1 MDMNENEND
10 KMGDSFDPVDPID
23 PIDGRPGP
31 ARPISEQRAK
41 ELVRGA
47 ISRLLVADVNE
58 RAAPPVIA
66 RGRMLRVAIVV
77 LGCLSAGVVV
87 ASLSGVRLWPA
98 AVETEQRVLRRP
110 ASVLASPK
118 AAPQL
123 PLPESP
129 APAATLAEPER
140 HEVRPTARLAAPVSR
155 HRTVGKNVATDTAE
169 VQQKVAEDALMAA
182 NRQRLQKQ
190 WRQAA
195 HSYQEIMVAFAGS
208 DTAYVAMVARG
219 QLLLDHLDQPAEA
232 LSLFRLALAQRPHGP
247 LTEET
252 RYNIAVCY
260 RRLGDVEN
268 EREALKLFLNGEQ
281 PNPLRTAAAA
291 RLAEIR

>member
-1 MDMNENEND
+1 VDMNDND
-10 KMGDSFDPVDPID
+10 LD

-31 ARPISEQRAK
+31 ARPISKQRAQ

-47 ISRLLVADVNE
+47 ISRLLTADINE
-58 RAAPPVIA
+58 PAFPPVVA

-87 ASLSGVRLWPA
+87 ASLSGVRIWPV
-98 AVETEQRVLRRP
+98 AVDTEQRVLQRRP
-110 ASVLASPK
+110 TLDSPK
-118 AAPQL
+118 AVPQL

-129 APAATLAEPER
+129 APAPTLAEPER
-140 HEVRPTARLAAPVSR
+140 HEVRPTARLAPPVSR
-155 HRTVGKNVATDTAE
+155 HRTVGKNVPTDTPE
-169 VQQKVAEDALMAA
+169 VQRKVAEDALMAA

-208 DTAYVAMVARG
+208 DTAYVALVARG
-219 QLLLDHLDQPAEA
+219 QLLLDHLEQPAEA
-232 LSLFRLALAQRPHGP
+232 LTLFRLALAQRPHGP
-247 LTEET
+247 LTEEA

-260 RRLGDVEN
+260 RRLGDVDN
-268 EREALKLFLNGEQ
+268 EREALKLFLDDPQ
-281 PNPLRTAAAA
+281 PNPRRTAAAA